1 MAAIAVSRLY
11 DRLEHLVSMLLKQDD
26 RVGEMTTPLGKD
38 VLVLARIR
46 AVEGLSELFTYRIDA
61 YSEQPDLDFQSAI
74 GQQCQTKI
82 KTYGK
87 ERAFNGILTKA
98 EWVGRHDELHRYR
111 LVLRPWL
118 WLLSRTSDCRIFQD
132 KKAPD
137 IIKEVFTDH
146 GFNDFDPKLQA
157 DYPKLEYCVQFRE
170 TDLDFVSRLM
180 EQHGIYYYFKHENDK
195 HTLVLVDSNNMH
207 QPVPG
212 QADIPFYPLDRDGRG
227 DEERI
232 VSWTSERRFRTTK
245 VELKDYNYQ
254 DPNLKLVSDAEGQ
267 QKYIPEFAFYDFP
280 GKYIKQSDGDI
291 YAKVRI
297 EADQARDRRRFG
309 EGDALSLF
317 PGATTTLK
325 KHPQDS
331 QNIKYLIAR
340 CRHTFASQYYRSGG
354 PDLDEPSESSG
365 SFEFF
370 PNDLP
375 FRAPI
380 VTPKPRVL
388 GIQTAKVVN
397 KNKDSDEEIDVENLG
412 EIYVRFYWDRKE
424 DRSCRLR
431 VAQVWSGKNWGG
443 QIIPRVGQ
451 EVVVEFLEGDPDRP
465 LVVGTV
471 YNNEYKPAYDLP
483 SKKTIAGLMS
493 NSTKGGSG
501 FNEWNFEDKK
511 GSEQINVHAEKDLNL
526 VIRNVETRTIG
537 EAFKTG
543 VSRDTTLK
551 HGDDKLSVEM
561 GNQTVDI
568 KMDQTV
574 NVDQSIKITAKLKI
588 ELIVGP
594 SKITIDPTG
603 VKIDAPTI
611 TLNAM
616 GLLTVKG
623 GMVTI
628 N

>member
-1 MAAIAVSRLY
+1 MA
-11 DRLEHLVSMLLKQDD
+11 LKQDD

-38 VLVLARIR
+38 VLVLARLR
-46 AVEGLSELFTYRIDA
+46 AVEGLSELFTFRIDA
-61 YSEQPDLDFQSAI
+61 HSEQPDIDFQSAI
-74 GQQCQTKI
+74 GQQCEIKI

-87 ERAFNGILTKA
+87 ERAFAGILTKA
-98 EWVGRHDELHRYR
+98 EWVGRQDDIYRYR

-118 WLLSRTSDCRIFQD
+118 WLLSRTSDCRIFQE
-132 KKAPD
+132 KKAPE

-146 GFNDFDPKLQA
+146 GFNDFEFKLQA
-157 DYPKLEYCVQFRE
+157 EYPKLEYCVQFRE
-170 TDLDFVSRLM
+170 TDLDFVNRLM
-180 EQHGIYYYFKHENDK
+180 EQHGIYYFFKHENSK

-212 QADIPFYPLDRDGRG
+212 QSETPFLPVDREGRG

-232 VSWTSERRFRTTK
+232 VGWTSERRFRTTK

-254 DPNLKLVSDAEGQ
+254 DPNSKLVSDAEGR
-267 QKYIPEFAFYDFP
+267 QKYNPELAFYDFP
-280 GKYIKQSDGDI
+280 GKYIKQSDGDF

-317 PGATTTLK
+317 PGATTTLE

-340 CRHTFASQYYRSGG
+340 CRHTFASQSYRSGG
-354 PDLDEPSESSG
+354 HDHGEPGGSSG
-365 SFEFF
+365 SYEFF

-388 GIQTAKVVN
+388 GIQTAKVVT

-424 DRSCRLR
+424 KRSCRLR

-483 SKKTIAGLMS
+483 GKKTIAGLMS
-493 NSTKGGSG
+493 NSSKGGNG

-511 GSEQINVHAEKDLNL
+511 GSEQVNVHAEKDLN
-526 VIRNVETRTIG
+526 VVVRNIETRTIG
-537 EAFKTG
+537 EALQSG

-551 HGDDKLSVEM
+551 NGDDKLSVEM

-574 NVDQSIKITAKLKI
+574 TVDQSIKITAKMKI

-594 SKITIDPTG
+594 SRITLEPSG
-603 VKIDAPTI
+603 VTIDAPMI
-611 TLNAM
+611 KLKAM
-616 GLLTVKG
+616 GMLTVNG

>member
-1 MAAIAVSRLY
+1 MP
-11 DRLEHLVSMLLKQDD
+11 LKQDD

-46 AVEGLSELFTYRIDA
+46 ADEGLSELFTYRIDA
-61 YSEQPDLDFQSAI
+61 YSEQADLDFQSAI

-98 EWVGRHDELHRYR
+98 EWVGSHNELHRYR

-132 KKAPD
+132 QKAPD
-137 IIKEVFTDH
+137 IIKKVFTDH
-146 GFNDFDPKLQA
+146 GFNYFDFQLQA

-180 EQHGIYYYFKHENDK
+180 EQHGIYYHFKHENDK
-195 HTLVLVDSNNMH
+195 HTLVLIDSNNMH
-207 QPVPG
+207 KPVPG
-212 QADIPFYPLDRDGRG
+212 QEDIPFYPLDRQGRG

-254 DPNLKLVSDAEGQ
+254 DPNLKLVSDAEGR
-267 QKYIPEFAFYDFP
+267 QKYNPELAFYDFP
-280 GKYIKQSDGDI
+280 GKYIKQSDGDF

-331 QNIKYLIAR
+331 QNIKYLITR
-340 CRHTFASQYYRSGG
+340 CRHSFASQHYRSGG

-370 PNDLP
+370 PNNLA

-493 NSTKGGSG
+493 NSSKGGSG

-537 EAFKTG
+537 EAFATG

-574 NVDQSIKITAKLKI
+574 NVDQSIKITAILKI